1 MLGEEVLM
9 KTPTYR
15 VLLDHAS
22 KLQANLEAKEN
33 DITRLNNEIS
43 SFYAS
48 RSEWEEEVVVKCP
61 AYV

>member
-1 MLGEEVLM
+1 M

>member
-1 MLGEEVLM
+1 M

-61 AYV
+61 LMSNGLGL

>member
-1 MLGEEVLM
+1 M

-43 SFYAS
+43 SFYTS

-61 AYV
+61 TYV